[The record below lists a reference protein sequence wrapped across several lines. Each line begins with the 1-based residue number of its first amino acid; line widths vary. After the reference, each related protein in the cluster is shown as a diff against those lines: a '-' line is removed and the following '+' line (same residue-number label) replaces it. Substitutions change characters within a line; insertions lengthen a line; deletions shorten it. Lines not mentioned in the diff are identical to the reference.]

1 MSTKPR
7 IKLPSPIKVGDV
19 IEVKTLI
26 SHVMETG
33 YRKGADGNLVP
44 RNIINSFTATFGGK
58 QVVKIDLSS
67 GVSANPYIAF
77 KFKVPGARGRMV
89 SSPPSRTS
97 PASSTPALMRP
108 ALIAVNAG
116 MFRKPSR

>member
-7 IKLPSPIKVGDV
+7 IKLPSPIKAGDV

-33 YRKGADGNLVP
+33 FRKGSDGNLVP
-44 RNIINSFTATFGGK
+44 RNIIHTFSATFGGK
-58 QVVKIDLSS
+58 EVVKVDLSS

-77 KFKVPGARGRMV
+77 KFKVPGPGDLEMTWVEDSGNKIVEKVPVAV
-89 SSPPSRTS
+89 S
-97 PASSTPALMRP
+97 
-108 ALIAVNAG
+108 
-116 MFRKPSR
+116 

>member
-44 RNIINSFTATFGGK
+44 RSIIHTFTATFGGK
-58 QVVKIDLSS
+58 QVVKVDLSS
-67 GVSANPYIAF
+67 GVSANPYISF
-77 KFKVPGARGRMV
+77 KFKVPAAGDLELTWIDDAGKSVVEKVPVAV
-89 SSPPSRTS
+89 S
-97 PASSTPALMRP
+97 
-108 ALIAVNAG
+108 
-116 MFRKPSR
+116 

>member
-1 MSTKPR
+1 MSNKPR
-7 IKLPSPIKVGDV
+7 IKVPASNKVGDV

-33 YRKGADGNLVP
+33 FRKGADGNLVP

-58 QVVKIDLSS
+58 DVVKVDLSS

-77 KFKVPGARGRMV
+77 KFKVPGPGDLELTWVDDSGAKVVEKVAIVVG
-89 SSPPSRTS
+89 
-97 PASSTPALMRP
+97 
-108 ALIAVNAG
+108 
-116 MFRKPSR
+116 